1 MLWITWFVNLDHGL
15 NPGSKDSVFEPHGL
29 ILQYLATYFLS
40 SPFLGVNLCSFPK
53 FFENIFIYFIY
64 FILAM
69 LGLCC

>member
-1 MLWITWFVNLDHGL
+1 MVLFISAFC
-15 NPGSKDSVFEPHGL
+15 
-29 ILQYLATYFLS
+29 YFLS

-69 LGLCC
+69 LRPCCCYGHSLAAVRRFLVAVASHVVEHGL

>member
-40 SPFLGVNLCSFPK
+40 SPFPCLIIHAFPSLFASSLLLSFLPSYN
-53 FFENIFIYFIY
+53 F
-64 FILAM
+64 
-69 LGLCC
+69 